1 MMSLLTDHEVEVSV
15 GQQTDSPTPRQA
27 VLHRGMV
34 SVTRSRAHDALF
46 EASIIVGSLNRD
58 QYHDPD
64 LETIRLEI
72 AAVELE
78 MSKHPPEALLERVER
93 VHQAA
98 EALYTRSLQG

>member
-1 MMSLLTDHEVEVSV
+1 MSSLAHLEVEVSM
-15 GQQTDSPTPRQA
+15 GQQTDLPAHRQA

-34 SVTRSRAHDALF
+34 PVTRSRARDALF
-46 EASIIVGSLNRD
+46 EASIIVGGLNRV

-64 LETIRLEI
+64 LEAIRLEI

-78 MSKHPPEALLERVER
+78 MSKHPSEALLERVER

-98 EALYTRSLQG
+98 EALYTRSLQN